1 MDARFY
7 QSEEIDLERLAFDL
21 ENMYRLQGY
30 DVQHAGTRDQ
40 MIVQLKKGGD
50 LVALIGLQAALT
62 VIIQR
67 MGGGTV
73 AMIGQQ
79 KWMDKAA
86 VGAVGLV
93 FAPVLWP
100 LMLTSGAGAIR
111 QASLGN
117 QVLNTLDGLVHQ
129 RYPDARLGPIPPQ
142 LLPQV
147 QQQWAPP
154 QQYGQPVPVYTPP
167 SVPVYTPSASP
178 TPPTPV
184 YTPSLRCPN

>member
-7 QSEEIDLERLAFDL
+7 QSEEIDIERLAMDL
-21 ENMYRLQGY
+21 ENMFRLQGY
-30 DVQHAGTRDQ
+30 DAQHAGTPDQ
-40 MIVQLKKGGD
+40 TIVQLKKGGD
-50 LVALIGLQAALT
+50 LVALIGLQTALT

-67 MGGGTV
+67 MAGGTV
-73 AMIGQQ
+73 TMIRQQ

-86 VGAVGLV
+86 GGAVGLV
-93 FAPVLWP
+93 FAPVLWT

-117 QVLNTLDGLVHQ
+117 QVLNTLDGLVRQ
-129 RYPDARLGPIPPQ
+129 RYPDVRPGPIPSQ
-142 LLPQV
+142 LMPQV

-154 QQYGQPVPVYTPP
+154 PQYGQ
-167 SVPVYTPSASP
+167 SVPVY

-184 YTPSLRCPN
+184 YTPTMPPTPAY